1 VMTMVRGSH
10 LVLLVMLVMLVMLA
24 MLDAIK

>member
-1 VMTMVRGSH
+1 MMTMVRCSH
-10 LVLLVMLVMLVMLA
+10 LVLLVMLVMLA